1 MLSVVQIIGRQRT
14 RAENGLQKLLGQKVS
29 APLEIIL
36 VDIEPTAPALPS
48 SADPRVRVVPRP
60 GLRDYAAAMAAG
72 ASEATGDYVA
82 FIEDHC
88 HAQPGWAAAVVRD
101 FERPVAMVNY
111 SFMDTEP
118 GSYLSRSFL
127 MAEYGRWIHPT
138 RPGPLPIASCA
149 NISYRR
155 DILMRLAKERPL
167 EEWFQAEYILHRR
180 IQSDGGVIWQ
190 STDAVAAH
198 EDWVTLS
205 GGLFANGAL
214 KRYHAAAVAFGNPR
228 WSLLRRCAYAAG
240 MLVVPGLQMWR
251 LLRSIIP
258 RPRHWGH
265 FISALPVSLAVYT
278 YAAAAEAV
286 GYLMGPG
293 DSGEQFVV
301 VELELARK

>member
-1 MLSVVQIIGRQRT
+1 
-14 RAENGLQKLLGQKVS
+14 
-29 APLEIIL
+29 
-36 VDIEPTAPALPS
+36 
-48 SADPRVRVVPRP
+48 
-60 GLRDYAAAMAAG
+60 
-72 ASEATGDYVA
+72 VA

-88 HAQPGWAAAVVRD
+88 HAQPGWAAAVLRD

-111 SFMDTEP
+111 SFIDTEP

-127 MAEYGRWIHPT
+127 MAEYGRWLHPT
-138 RPGPLPIASCA
+138 SPGPLPIASCA

-167 EEWFQAEYILHRR
+167 EEWFRAEYILHRR

-205 GGLFANGAL
+205 EGLHANGAL
-214 KRYHAAAVAFGNPR
+214 KRYHAGAIAFGSPL
-228 WSLLRRCAYAAG
+228 WSLFRRCAYAAG
-240 MLVVPGLQMWR
+240 MLVVPALHMWR

-258 RPRHWGH
+258 RPCHWGH
-265 FISALPVSLAVYT
+265 FISALPVSLAVYI

-286 GYLMGPG
+286 GYLGGPG
-293 DSGEQFVV
+293 DSGEHFVV